1 MLNLSKLS
9 EDEVLSRLRELA
21 GWEVRDGKLFRSI
34 EFTDFVEAFG
44 FMSSAALLAEKMNH
58 HPEWSNVFNRLD
70 IFLVTHDVGGISEN
84 DFTFAKLISNLVE
97 K

>member
-1 MLNLSKLS
+1 
-9 EDEVLSRLRELA
+9 
-21 GWEVRDGKLFRSI
+21 
-34 EFTDFVEAFG
+34 
-44 FMSSAALLAEKMNH
+44 MSSAALLAEKMNH
-58 HPEWSNVFNRLD
+58 HPEWSNVFNRVD